1 MLKLAEVSVYAPVI
15 HQVVG
20 DLLQRI
26 ETLRLRSQ
34 DHTTVPDLAAELY
47 KFGFEGV
54 ISLVHSVFF
63 YAFNLFRNTHTHT
76 QWGWKP
82 ESATVS
88 SLGKVPCSG
97 TQRQEMASRIPRIP
111 PALCSHC

>member
-26 ETLRLRSQ
+26 ERLRLRSQ
-34 DHTTVPDLAAELY
+34 DHTTVPDLTAELY

-54 ISLVHSVFF
+54 IPLVHS
-63 YAFNLFRNTHTHT
+63 
-76 QWGWKP
+76 
-82 ESATVS
+82 
-88 SLGKVPCSG
+88 
-97 TQRQEMASRIPRIP
+97 
-111 PALCSHC
+111 